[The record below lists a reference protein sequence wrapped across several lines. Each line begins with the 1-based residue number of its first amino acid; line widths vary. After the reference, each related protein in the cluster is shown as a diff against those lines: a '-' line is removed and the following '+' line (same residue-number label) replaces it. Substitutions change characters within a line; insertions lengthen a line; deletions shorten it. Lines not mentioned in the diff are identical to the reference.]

1 MTAAARVSAFPWIAL
16 DRTTRAAADATR
28 AGRRWAEAQ
37 VDSAAFPRA
46 AGEVLGARVALLLRS
61 ARPLAEASPLPG
73 AVGVLVARSEAPDVG
88 RAVLV
93 EAEGALV
100 AAVLSRVLRR
110 PAPRVIDPSAAP
122 GAPSAGAFAAI
133 VAAVL
138 RRAHASH
145 AGGADAGT
153 LRVLAAGPAADL
165 ESDLRRAAPDAHA
178 LTLTALVDD
187 DAFEARVVVSLGAA
201 RAAPSRTWTVT
212 DLAALGALPLEV
224 PVVACACASTVAEV
238 ASLGVGDVLV
248 PGPWPLE
255 RVQGGLSGPVHIA
268 PAGRDVGIAAHLG
281 DDGRLVLRG
290 GAVPLGAARPARAE
304 TEATMDAATGK
315 AELVD
320 AMGDVPVV
328 IRVEIGEA
336 RMAAREW
343 ARLGAGDVVA
353 LGRRIGE
360 KVVLRVGG
368 VPVARGD
375 LVDVEGEVGVRI
387 VERITGDE
395 STP

>member
-1 MTAAARVSAFPWIAL
+1 VQEIVTAAARVSAFPWTAL
-16 DRTTRAAADATR
+16 DRTTRAAAEATR

-37 VDSAAFPRA
+37 VDVAAFPRA
-46 AGEVLGARVALLLRS
+46 ATELLGARVALLLRS
-61 ARPLAEASPLPG
+61 ARPLAEATALPG
-73 AVGVLVARSEAPDVG
+73 AVGVVLARGEASDVG

-93 EAEGALV
+93 EADAGLV
-100 AAVLSRVLRR
+100 SAVLSRVLRR
-110 PAPRVIDPSAAP
+110 PAPRVVDPSAAP
-122 GAPSAGAFAAI
+122 GAASAGAFAAV

-138 RRAHASH
+138 RRARPSP
-145 AGGADAGT
+145 AGEAHAGT

-201 RAAPSRTWTVT
+201 RAAPSRTWTVG
-212 DLAALGALPLEV
+212 DLAALGAMPLEV

-238 ASLGVGDVLV
+238 GSLGVGDVLV
-248 PGPWPLE
+248 PGPWPLK
-255 RVQGGLSGPVHIA
+255 RVQGGLSGPVHLA
-268 PAGRDVGIAAHLG
+268 PAGSDVGIAAHLG

-290 GAVPLGAARPARAE
+290 GAEPLGE
-304 TEATMDAATGK
+304 TETKMNAATGK

-387 VERITGDE
+387 VERLTGDE

>member
-1 MTAAARVSAFPWIAL
+1 MKTEAERVKPFPWAAL
-16 DRTTRAAADATR
+16 DRTTRASAQAMCAA
-28 AGRRWAEAQ
+28 RRWAEAD
-37 VDSAAFPRA
+37 VDAAAIPRA
-46 AGEVLGARVALLLRS
+46 AAELLGARVALLLRS
-61 ARPLAEASPLPG
+61 ARPLAEARPPPG
-73 AVGVLVARSEAPDVG
+73 GVGVIVARADSPELA
-88 RAVLV
+88 RSMLV
-93 EAEGALV
+93 EADAALV
-100 AAVLSRVLRR
+100 GAILSRVLRR
-110 PAPRVIDPSAAP
+110 PSARATDPAAAP
-122 GAPSAGAFAAI
+122 GAASAGAFAAI

-138 RRAHASH
+138 RRAHSSP
-145 AGGADAGT
+145 AGGSRTGT
-153 LRVLAAGPAADL
+153 LRMLAAGPAAEL
-165 ESDLRRAAPDAHA
+165 EADLRRAAPDAHA
-178 LTLTALVDD
+178 LTLTAIVDD
-187 DAFEARVVVSLGAA
+187 DAFEARVALSPSAALG
-201 RAAPSRTWTVT
+201 APSRAWTGAG
-212 DLAALGALPLEV
+212 LAALGALPLEV

-238 ASLGVGDVLV
+238 ASLGVGDVLL
-248 PGPWPLE
+248 PGRWPLE
-255 RVQGGLSGPVHIA
+255 RMPRGLSGRVLLA
-268 PAGRDVGIAAHLG
+268 PPGRDLGMAADLG

-290 GAVPLGAARPARAE
+290 GAEPLGMA
-304 TEATMDAATGK
+304 EATMDAGAGK

-387 VERITGDE
+387 VERVTGDE

>member
-1 MTAAARVSAFPWIAL
+1 MQEVVTAAARVSAFPWTAL

-37 VDSAAFPRA
+37 VDVAALPRA
-46 AGEVLGARVALLLRS
+46 AGELLGARVTLLLRS
-61 ARPLAEASPLPG
+61 ARPLAEASALPG
-73 AVGVLVARSEAPDVG
+73 GIGVLVARGEAPEVG

-93 EAEGALV
+93 EADAALV
-100 AAVLSRVLRR
+100 TAVLSRVLRR
-110 PAPRVIDPSAAP
+110 PAPRVVDPSAAP
-122 GAPSAGAFAAI
+122 GAPSAGAFAAV

-138 RRAHASH
+138 RRAS
-145 AGGADAGT
+145 GAGT

-201 RAAPSRTWTVT
+201 RAAPSRAWTGA

-248 PGPWPLE
+248 PGPWPLK
-255 RVQGGLSGPVHIA
+255 RVQGGLSGPVHLA
-268 PAGRDVGIAAHLG
+268 PAGGDVGIAAQLG
-281 DDGRLVLRG
+281 DDGLLVLRG
-290 GAVPLGAARPARAE
+290 GAVPLGE
-304 TEATMDAATGK
+304 TEAKMNAGAGK

-387 VERITGDE
+387 VERLTGDG

>member
-1 MTAAARVSAFPWIAL
+1 VQEVVTPAARVSVFPWTAL
-16 DRTTRAAADATR
+16 DRTTRAAAEATR

-37 VDSAAFPRA
+37 VDVAAFPRA
-46 AGEVLGARVALLLRS
+46 AGELLGARVALLLRS
-61 ARPLAEASPLPG
+61 ARPLAEATALPG
-73 AVGVLVARSEAPDVG
+73 GVAVLVARSEAPEVG

-93 EAEGALV
+93 EADAALV
-100 AAVLSRVLRR
+100 AAVLSRVLKRS
-110 PAPRVIDPSAAP
+110 APRVVDPSAAP
-122 GAPSAGAFAAI
+122 GAPSAGAFAAV

-138 RRAHASH
+138 RRAS
-145 AGGADAGT
+145 GAGT

-212 DLAALGALPLEV
+212 DLAALGAMPLEI

-248 PGPWPLE
+248 PGPWPLK
-255 RVQGGLSGPVHIA
+255 RVQGGFSGPVHLV
-268 PAGRDVGIAAHLG
+268 PAGGDVGIAAQLG

-290 GAVPLGAARPARAE
+290 GAVPLGE
-304 TEATMDAATGK
+304 TEAKMNAGAGK

-387 VERITGDE
+387 VERLTGDG

>member
-1 MTAAARVSAFPWIAL
+1 
-16 DRTTRAAADATR
+16 
-28 AGRRWAEAQ
+28 
-37 VDSAAFPRA
+37 
-46 AGEVLGARVALLLRS
+46 
-61 ARPLAEASPLPG
+61 
-73 AVGVLVARSEAPDVG
+73 VGVLVARDEAPEVA

-93 EAEGALV
+93 QADAALV
-100 AAVLSRVLRR
+100 AAVLARVLRR
-110 PAPRVIDPSAAP
+110 PAPRVIDPSASP
-122 GAPSAGAFAAI
+122 GAASAGAFAAI

-138 RRAHASH
+138 RRARR
-145 AGGADAGT
+145 GGG
-153 LRVLAAGPAADL
+153 LRVLAAGPAAGL

-187 DAFEARVVVSLGAA
+187 DAFEARVVVSPAA
-201 RAAPSRTWTVT
+201 AVVAPSRAWTSA
-212 DLAALGALPLEV
+212 DLAALGALPLEM
-224 PVVACACASTVAEV
+224 PVVACACVSTVAEV
-238 ASLGVGDVLV
+238 ASLGAGDVLL
-248 PGPWPLE
+248 PGPWPLK
-255 RVQGGLSGPVHIA
+255 RVPGGLTGPVLLA
-268 PAGRDVGIAAHLG
+268 AAGGDVGIAAHLG

-290 GAVPLGAARPARAE
+290 GA
-304 TEATMDAATGK
+304 EAMEPSTGK

-343 ARLGAGDVVA
+343 ARLGTGDVVA

-387 VERITGDE
+387 VERIAGDP

>member
-1 MTAAARVSAFPWIAL
+1 VTTVARVSPFPWTAL
-16 DRTTRAAADATR
+16 DRTTRAAVDATR

-37 VDSAAFPRA
+37 VDAAAFNRA
-46 AGEVLGARVALLLRS
+46 AGELLGARVAMRLRS
-61 ARPLAEASPLPG
+61 ARPLAEASPLSG
-73 AVGVLVARSEAPDVG
+73 AIGIVVARSEAPDVG
-88 RAVLV
+88 RAVLL
-93 EAEGALV
+93 EADAALV
-100 AAVLSRVLRR
+100 GAVLSRVLRR
-110 PAPRVIDPSAAP
+110 PVPRVIDPSAPP

-133 VAAVL
+133 VAAML
-138 RRAHASH
+138 RRAHAS
-145 AGGADAGT
+145 ATSDARADT
-153 LRVLAAGPAADL
+153 LRVLAAGPGADL

-187 DAFEARVVVSLGAA
+187 DAFEARVVVSSGAA
-201 RAAPSRTWTVT
+201 RSAPSRTWAVT
-212 DLAALGALPLEV
+212 DLAALGPLPLEV

-238 ASLGVGDVLV
+238 ASLRVGDVLL
-248 PGPWPLE
+248 PGPWPMKP
-255 RVQGGLSGPVHIA
+255 GSAGLSGRVHLA
-268 PAGRDVGIAAHLG
+268 PTGGDVGIAAHLG

-290 GAVPLGAARPARAE
+290 GAEPLGE
-304 TEATMDAATGK
+304 TEATMDAGVGK

-328 IRVEIGEA
+328 IRVEVGEA

>member
-1 MTAAARVSAFPWIAL
+1 VTSAARVSPFPWTAL
-16 DRTTRAAADATR
+16 DRTTRAAVDAMR
-28 AGRRWAEAQ
+28 ASRRWAEAE
-37 VDSAAFPRA
+37 VDAAALPRA
-46 AGEVLGARVALLLRS
+46 AGELLGAKVGLLLRS
-61 ARPLAEASPLPG
+61 ARPLAEASPLDG
-73 AVGVLVARSEAPDVG
+73 AVGVLVARSEAPEVA

-93 EAEGALV
+93 EADAALV
-100 AAVLSRVLRR
+100 AAVLARVLRR
-110 PAPRVIDPSAAP
+110 PAPRVVDPSSAP

-133 VAAVL
+133 VAAML
-138 RRAHASH
+138 RRAS
-145 AGGADAGT
+145 AGT
-153 LRVLAAGPAADL
+153 IRVLAAGPAADL
-165 ESDLRRAAPDAHA
+165 ESDLRRAARDAHA
-178 LTLTALVDD
+178 LTLTVLVDD
-187 DAFEARVVVSLGAA
+187 DAFEARVVVPPTAA
-201 RAAPSRTWTVT
+201 LASPSRAWTSG
-212 DLAALGALPLEV
+212 DLEVLGVLPLEV
-224 PVVACACASTVAEV
+224 PVVACECASTVAEV
-238 ASLGVGDVLV
+238 ASLGVGDVLL
-248 PGPWPLE
+248 PGPWPLK
-255 RVQGGLSGPVHIA
+255 RVAGDLYGPVLLA
-268 PAGRDVGIAAHLG
+268 PAGSAVGIAAQLG

-290 GAVPLGAARPARAE
+290 GAEPLDAACPARAE
-304 TEATMDAATGK
+304 MEATMNASTGK

-387 VERITGDE
+387 VERITGGE

>member
-1 MTAAARVSAFPWIAL
+1 MQEADGPARPVKPFPWTAL
-16 DRTTRAAADATR
+16 DRTTRAAAQATR
-28 AGRRWAEAQ
+28 AARQWAEAE
-37 VDSAAFPRA
+37 VDAEAIPRA
-46 AGEVLGARVALLLRS
+46 AAEVLGVRVSLLLRG
-61 ARPLAEASPLPG
+61 ARPLAESGPLPG
-73 AVGVLVARSEAPDVG
+73 GVGVLLARADSPQIARSM
-88 RAVLV
+88 LV
-93 EAEGALV
+93 EADGALV
-100 AAVLSRVLRR
+100 AAILARVLRR
-110 PAPRVIDPSAAP
+110 PAARVTGPAAAL
-122 GAPSAGAFAAI
+122 GAASAGAFAALL
-133 VAAVL
+133 VAVL
-138 RRAHASH
+138 RRAHR
-145 AGGADAGT
+145 GGT
-153 LRVLAAGPAADL
+153 LRVLAAGPAPEL
-165 ESDLRRAAPDAHA
+165 EGDLRRAAPDASA

-187 DAFEARVVVSLGAA
+187 DAFEARVVLSPA
-201 RAAPSRTWTVT
+201 
-212 DLAALGALPLEV
+212 AALASTSLPWSVADLTTLGPLPLEV

-238 ASLGVGDVLV
+238 ASLAMGDVLL
-248 PGPWPLE
+248 PGPWRLK
-255 RVQGGLSGPVHIA
+255 RVPSGLAGPVLLA
-268 PAGRDVGIAAHLG
+268 PAGSDMGVAAHLG

-290 GAVPLGAARPARAE
+290 GTERLVNAEAKMEAGA
-304 TEATMDAATGK
+304 GK

-387 VERITGDE
+387 VERITGDG
-395 STP
+395 SAP

>member
-1 MTAAARVSAFPWIAL
+1 VTPEARVSPFPWTAL

-37 VDSAAFPRA
+37 VDVAAFPRA
-46 AGEVLGARVALLLRS
+46 AGELLDARVALLLRS
-61 ARPLAEASPLPG
+61 ARPLAEVTALPG
-73 AVGVLVARSEAPDVG
+73 AVGVLVARSEALDVG

-93 EAEGALV
+93 EADAALV

-110 PAPRVIDPSAAP
+110 PAPRVGDPSAAP
-122 GAPSAGAFAAI
+122 GAPSVGAFAAI
-133 VAAVL
+133 VAAAL
-138 RRAHASH
+138 RRAHA
-145 AGGADAGT
+145 GANAGT

-201 RAAPSRTWTVT
+201 RVAPSGTWTGG

-224 PVVACACASTVAEV
+224 PIVACACASTVAEV

-248 PGPWPLE
+248 PGPWPLK
-255 RVQGGLSGPVHIA
+255 RVQGGLSGPVHLA
-268 PAGRDVGIAAHLG
+268 PAGGDVGIAAHLG

-290 GAVPLGAARPARAE
+290 GAVPLGE
-304 TEATMDAATGK
+304 TEAKMNASTGK

-387 VERITGDE
+387 VERLTGDE

>member
-1 MTAAARVSAFPWIAL
+1 VQEVVSVAARVSAFPWTAL
-16 DRTTRAAADATR
+16 DRTTHAAADATR

-37 VDSAAFPRA
+37 VDVAALPRA
-46 AGEVLGARVALLLRS
+46 AGELLGARVTLLLRS
-61 ARPLAEASPLPG
+61 ARPLAEASALPG
-73 AVGVLVARSEAPDVG
+73 GIGVLVARGEAPEVG

-93 EAEGALV
+93 EADAALV
-100 AAVLSRVLRR
+100 TAVLSRVLRR
-110 PAPRVIDPSAAP
+110 PAPRVVDPSAAP
-122 GAPSAGAFAAI
+122 GAPSAGAFAAV

-138 RRAHASH
+138 RRASSV
-145 AGGADAGT
+145 GT

-165 ESDLRRAAPDAHA
+165 ESDLRRVAPDAHA

-201 RAAPSRTWTVT
+201 RAAPSRAWTAT
-212 DLAALGALPLEV
+212 DLAALGALPLEL

-238 ASLGVGDVLV
+238 ASFGVGDVLV
-248 PGPWPLE
+248 PGPWPLK
-255 RVQGGLSGPVHIA
+255 RVQGGLSGPVHLA
-268 PAGRDVGIAAHLG
+268 PGGGDVGIAAQLG

-290 GAVPLGAARPARAE
+290 GAVPLGE
-304 TEATMDAATGK
+304 TEAKMNAGAGK

-387 VERITGDE
+387 AERLTGDE